1 MNWKLTEIRCQVTQH
16 HGRITTKGNLSFVIS
31 DKFSDNHHLHL
42 HLQYG
47 RHQQR
52 RDRLLDILKQELF
65 MSDHTHTMTLDQV
78 IIKIYPTEWLDKIY
92 DQAILEDLSS
102 TGNFQTCIETDVIE
116 NQDTM
121 IHTLCPR
128 LGHDG

>member
-1 MNWKLTEIRCQVTQH
+1 M
-16 HGRITTKGNLSFVIS
+16 
-31 DKFSDNHHLHL
+31 
-42 HLQYG
+42 
-47 RHQQR
+47 
-52 RDRLLDILKQELF
+52 DILKQALF

-102 TGNFQTCIETDVIE
+102 TGNFQTCIETDVIKD
-116 NQDTM
+116 QDIM
-121 IHTLCPR
+121 IHALCTR